1 MFNEEELKHY
11 EKLLNKLGVKDGESQ
26 QRVLEFMYT
35 LGTIIYNDGVAQGI
49 IDVSMEKLS
58 ELMVDMQPATI
69 NAREGQ
75 NLDASK
81 RDEIRAKAVREA
93 LA

>member
-35 LGTIIYNDGVAQGI
+35 LGTIIYNKYV
-49 IDVSMEKLS
+49 VE
-58 ELMVDMQPATI
+58 
-69 NAREGQ
+69 
-75 NLDASK
+75 
-81 RDEIRAKAVREA
+81 
-93 LA
+93 